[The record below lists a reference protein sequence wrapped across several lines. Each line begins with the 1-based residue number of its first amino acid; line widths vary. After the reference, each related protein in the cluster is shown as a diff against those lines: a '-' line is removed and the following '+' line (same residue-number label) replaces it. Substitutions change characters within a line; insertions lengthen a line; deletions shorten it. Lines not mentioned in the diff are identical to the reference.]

1 MATGPEICVTQAS
14 MPETG
19 SSGILAALLLLSKP
33 GIVLAE
39 VVAGLAG
46 LLLAAAEP
54 SPAPAIAVLLAIAMA
69 AGGAAM
75 LNGILDAGAD
85 RQMSRLARRCRALE
99 ITGARRVLA
108 IALTLMAFGLGLA
121 AITLPLLALLLLAGA
136 CLSYLYL
143 YTFWLKRRSPW
154 GVLAGGIPGALPPL
168 IGAAAVSGSITAP
181 PLLLAGFVFIW
192 QLPHFW
198 LLALDCH
205 DQYSRAGIPV
215 LPLTHGESFTRIC
228 TLSATLLLLPV
239 TLTLGLLG
247 GLSSCFLAVAGVAGG
262 IFSLYC
268 ARCLYQTHAYRR
280 GFVASLIY
288 ILIIFAAICAG

>member
-1 MATGPEICVTQAS
+1 
-14 MPETG
+14 
-19 SSGILAALLLLSKP
+19 
-33 GIVLAE
+33 
-39 VVAGLAG
+39 
-46 LLLAAAEP
+46 
-54 SPAPAIAVLLAIAMA
+54 
-69 AGGAAM
+69 
-75 LNGILDAGAD
+75 
-85 RQMSRLARRCRALE
+85 
-99 ITGARRVLA
+99 
-108 IALTLMAFGLGLA
+108 MAFGLGLA